1 MTIEEI
7 FNKLASHMVE
17 GIMYHDD
24 LTEAFNLLGLR
35 GYAMC
40 QEYHFIEE
48 NYCYKL
54 LSRYYAKHYYK
65 LLKLENLNQ
74 PKLIP
79 ENWYNYT
86 TMAVDVGTKRSAVR
100 ELLTKWVEWER
111 STKKLYQEMRH
122 ELALLNEFAA
132 AAFIDKL
139 IEDVS
144 TELRHAEKKLIYL
157 ETIGYDMITII
168 DHQEDLYNKYK
179 KKLRW

>member
-1 MTIEEI
+1 MIIEEI

-24 LTEAFNLLGLR
+24 LAQAFNFLGLR

-65 LLKLENLNQ
+65 LLKLENLTQ

-86 TMAVDVGTKRSAVR
+86 TMAVDVGTKRSA
-100 ELLTKWVEWER
+100 
-111 STKKLYQEMRH
+111 
-122 ELALLNEFAA
+122 A
-132 AAFIDKL
+132 AAFVDKL
-139 IEDVS
+139 IDDVS

-168 DHQEDLYNKYK
+168 DHQEELYNKYK